1 MGKKI
6 SNLFDEYY
14 SAGYWGN
21 QVMRKKKKTTTFV
34 SDLFENLVEIWQEK
48 TIKLFATI
56 TRMPVDLDSIHAL
69 VKCIRLWP

>member
-21 QVMRKKKKTTTFV
+21 QVMRKKKKK
-34 SDLFENLVEIWQEK
+34 QQ
-48 TIKLFATI
+48 
-56 TRMPVDLDSIHAL
+56 
-69 VKCIRLWP
+69 RLWVIYLKI

>member
-1 MGKKI
+1 MNIIQLAIEVTK
-6 SNLFDEYY
+6 S
-14 SAGYWGN
+14 WG
-21 QVMRKKKKTTTFV
+21 KKKKTTTFV